1 MRVIG
6 PEDLAAAARAI
17 EDGELVVVPTQRW
30 YMVCADAGN
39 AQACDSII
47 TGKRRPSGKPLAYV
61 APSAS
66 SCEDVFTFSPE
77 ATRLATA
84 FWPGDLALLLPWKNP
99 DAAARHAAV
108 GSPALV
114 TVAPGILG
122 DLAAAVKVPLAAT
135 TANISGDAG
144 PNDPGPAITVEQVHA
159 FLAASGL
166 EAGVIVDGGVCP
178 AANHMTIVDCFTPE
192 ARLVRTGLV
201 HQRAIS
207 VALGTEIRIA

>member
-1 MRVIG
+1 
-6 PEDLAAAARAI
+6 
-17 EDGELVVVPTQRW
+17 
-30 YMVCADAGN
+30 MVCADATN

-61 APSAS
+61 PPSAS
-66 SCEDVFTFSPE
+66 SCEDVFTLSPE
-77 ATRLATA
+77 ARRLAAA
-84 FWPGDLALLLPWKNP
+84 FWPGDLALLLPWKSP
-99 DAAARHAAV
+99 DDAARHAAV

-122 DLAAAVKVPLAAT
+122 DLAATVMVPLAAT

-144 PNDPGPAITVEQVHA
+144 PNDPGPAITVEQVYA
-159 FLAASGL
+159 FLAESGL
-166 EAGVIVDGGVCP
+166 EVDVVVDGGVCP

-207 VALGTEIRIA
+207 AALGSEIRTT

>member
-6 PEDLAAAARAI
+6 PENLDAAAQAI
-17 EDGELVVVPTQRW
+17 EGGGLVIVPTRRW
-30 YMVCADAGN
+30 YMICADASN

-66 SCEDVFTFSPE
+66 PWEDVFTFSPE
-77 ATRLATA
+77 ARRLAAA
-84 FWPGDLALLLPWKNP
+84 FWPGDLALLLPWKSSE
-99 DAAARHAAV
+99 DATRYAAV

-114 TVAPGILG
+114 TVAPGFLG
-122 DLAAAVKVPLAAT
+122 DLASAVKGPLAAT

-144 PNDPGPAITVEQVHA
+144 PNDPGPAITVDQVHT

-166 EAGVIVDGGVCP
+166 EPDVIVDGGVCP
-178 AANHMTIVDCFTPE
+178 AANHMTIVDCYTPQP
-192 ARLVRTGLV
+192 RLVRTGLI
-201 HQRAIS
+201 HQRSIS
-207 VALGTEIRIA
+207 AALGTEIRTT